1 MESDLIPYHAITTV
15 PARQVL
21 VLAPHP
27 DDEVFGCGGAI
38 RSHVVGGVPV
48 RVVIL
53 TDGAQYADA
62 MQRQGESRAAAQV
75 VGYGEPQFW
84 GLPDRGLQCSD
95 TLVERIV
102 NEITVQ
108 GADLVYA
115 PSPWEV
121 HPDHRQASTLAVE
134 AVRRA
139 PGPVRLAFYEV
150 GAPLRPNV
158 LLDLTQTIERK
169 IQAMQCFASQLAQQD
184 YSRHILALNQF
195 RSYTLPK
202 DVLYA
207 EAYLVFNQAELNA
220 PTQRHLLNCVSLGSQ
235 PLPLSMRPSLPL
247 VSVLVHSKGGSHPAE
262 TLDCIGVQTYPNIEV
277 LLLESSCDTSQVP
290 EHCGAFPLRRVHADP
305 ALDLAALRSLG
316 HRNAAGTYVMWIEAG
331 DWVLPGHIARLAD
344 LLIQDPALQAVYSG
358 VVFVNERGFPLGQV
372 FDMPLSGSDVAPD
385 RPLPIN
391 AWLLARHLV
400 APPAP
405 EDAPLTLDA
414 SMDFWHQLCL
424 RTVAAHLP
432 GATAVHRVVG
442 PT

>member
-1 MESDLIPYHAITTV
+1 M
-15 PARQVL
+15 
-21 VLAPHP
+21 LAPHP

-38 RSHVVGGVPV
+38 RSHVIGGVPV

-53 TDGAQYADA
+53 TDGAQYADVL
-62 MQRQGESRAAAQV
+62 QRQAESRAAAQIM
-75 VGYGEPQFW
+75 GYGEPQFW
-84 GLPDRGLQCSD
+84 GLPDRGLYCSD

-102 NEITVQ
+102 NEITVH

-121 HPDHRQASTLAVE
+121 HPDHRQTSTLAVE

-158 LLDLTQTIERK
+158 LLDLTPTLDFKR
-169 IQAMQCFASQLAQQD
+169 QAMQCFASQLEHQD
-184 YSRHILALNQF
+184 YTRHMLALNHF

-202 DVLYA
+202 EVLCA
-207 EAYLVFNQAELNA
+207 EAYLVLNQAELSA
-220 PTQRHLLNCVSLGSQ
+220 PTQRHLLNCASLGSQ

-247 VSVLVHSKGGSHPAE
+247 VTVLVHSKGGSHLAE
-262 TLDCIGVQTYPNIEV
+262 TLDCIVVQTYPNIEV
-277 LLLESSCDTSQVP
+277 LLLESSSNPSQTP
-290 EHCGAFPLRRVHADP
+290 ERCGSFPLRRVHAEA
-305 ALDLAALRSLG
+305 ALDLAALRSRG
-316 HRNAAGTYVMWIEAG
+316 HSNAAGAYVMWIEAG
-331 DWVLPGHIARLAD
+331 DRVLPGHIARLAD

-358 VVFVNERGFPLGQV
+358 VVFVNEAGFPLGPV
-372 FDMPLSGSDVAPD
+372 FDNPLSGSAVSQD
-385 RPLPIN
+385 RTLPIN
-391 AWLLARHLV
+391 AWLLARNLV

-405 EDAPLTLDA
+405 EDAPLILDA

-442 PT
+442 SP